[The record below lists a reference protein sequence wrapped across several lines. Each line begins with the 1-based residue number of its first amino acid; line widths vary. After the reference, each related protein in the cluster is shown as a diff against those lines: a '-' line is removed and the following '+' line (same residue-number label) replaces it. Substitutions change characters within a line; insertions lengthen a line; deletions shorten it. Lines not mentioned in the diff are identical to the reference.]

1 MAGKRLSAFS
11 REFWVERGCSI
22 EQADYERN
30 SRRPIRKEYW
40 IKKGY
45 SEEESKLKAIET
57 KKNNSIKGAK
67 KSSERIKEEVY
78 LASPRRKEYWIKKGY
93 SEEESI
99 KKVSEGQSTFSL
111 QKCIEK
117 YGLLDGTNR
126 WKIRQEKWQNTLKNK
141 TENDIIE
148 MNKKKNPFSLSLFEN
163 KEECVSY
170 FNNKFN
176 MKLVLTLDNFYRKI
190 ENHLIEIPYL
200 KYSGIGYYMKIHVT
214 KIQLEI
220 LELPLEIIRDKI
232 SDLFPDTSLYL
243 MIKGK
248 YQSFRKRIDEG
259 LLRSS
264 YEIYFYEKLKEKF
277 PNTSFTIEGKYKNSN
292 MRYDF
297 NVFDDY
303 IEICPLYGQKN
314 QEKYTMKMDKKSNLF
329 NSILLKSTK
338 EIDEYLEGKNA
349 SRVI

>member
-1 MAGKRLSAFS
+1 MMVKRLSAFS
-11 REFWVERGCSI
+11 REFWIERGCSI

-45 SEEESKLKAIET
+45 SEQ
-57 KKNNSIKGAK
+57 
-67 KSSERIKEEVY
+67 
-78 LASPRRKEYWIKKGY
+78 
-93 SEEESI
+93 ESI
-99 KKVSEGQSTFSL
+99 KKVSESQSTFSL
-111 QKCIEK
+111 EKCIEK

-126 WKIRQEKWQNTLKNK
+126 WTIRQKKWQNTLKNK

-148 MNKKKNPFSLSLFEN
+148 MNKKRNPFSLGLFKD
-163 KEECVSY
+163 KEECILY
-170 FNNKFN
+170 FNSKYN
-176 MKLVLTLDNFYRKI
+176 MRLVLLLDDLYKKI

-200 KYSGIGYYMKIHVT
+200 KYSGIDYYMKKYIT

-220 LELPLEIIRDKI
+220 LELSIETIRTKI
-232 SDLFPDTSLYL
+232 YILFPDISSYL

-248 YQSFRKRIDEG
+248 YQSFMKRVDEG

-277 PNTSFTIEGKYKNSN
+277 PNASFTIEGKYKNSN

-297 NVFDDY
+297 NVFGDY
-303 IEICPLYGQKN
+303 IEICPLYERKN
-314 QEKYTMKMDKKSNLF
+314 HEKYTMKMDKKVNLF
-329 NSILLKSTK
+329 NSLLLKSTE
-338 EIDEYLEGKNA
+338 EIDKYLESKNA
-349 SRVI
+349 SRII

>member
-1 MAGKRLSAFS
+1 MGKRLSAFS
-11 REFWVERGCSI
+11 REFWIERGCSI

-57 KKNNSIKGAK
+57 KTNNSIKGAK
-67 KSSERIKEEVY
+67 KSSERLKDEVY

-99 KKVSEGQSTFSL
+99 KKVSERQSTFSL
-111 QKCIEK
+111 EKCIEK
-117 YGLLDGTNR
+117 HGLLDGTNK

-141 TENDIIE
+141 SENDILE
-148 MNKKKNPFSLSLFEN
+148 MNKNKNRFLLRLFEN
-163 KEECVSY
+163 REACVLF
-170 FNNKFN
+170 FNDKFN
-176 MKLVLTLDNFYRKI
+176 MELVLTIDDFYKKV

-200 KYSGIGYYMKIHVT
+200 KYSGIDYYMEIHVT

-220 LELPLEIIRDKI
+220 LEHSLEIIKNKI
-232 SDLFPDTSLYL
+232 SNLFPDISSYL
-243 MIKGK
+243 MIRGK
-248 YQSFRKRIDEG
+248 YQSFKKRVDGG

-277 PNTSFTIEGKYKNSN
+277 PNISFTIEGKYKNSN

-297 NVFDDY
+297 NVFGDY

-314 QEKYTMKMDKKSNLF
+314 QEKYTMKMDKKMNLF
-329 NSILLKSTK
+329 NSLLLKSTK
-338 EIDEYLEGKNA
+338 EIDEYLERKNA
-349 SRVI
+349 SRII